1 MLSLTVCSN
10 AASVKTVKSV
20 TIGTAPTFRSTE
32 RAEKRREFYSK
43 LKEKHQALEVEQSEA
58 KARSKEEQ
66 EAAIKQLRKNMV
78 YKANPV
84 PNFYYEPPP
93 PKAELKKLPL
103 TRPKSPNLNRRK
115 SCSDAIQSSQKDV
128 GKHCARHRHS
138 IGNHKE
144 DSTMPKSTKIKV
156 PISPQATNGARKI
169 KDRSK
174 QEHVTVKAVPDK
186 ITGQTNADISVKS

>member
-138 IGNHKE
+138 IGDHKE
-144 DSTMPKSTKIKV
+144 VSIVPNSAKVKIHV
-156 PISPQATNGARKI
+156 SPQAANGTRKV
-169 KDRSK
+169 KVRAK
-174 QEHVTVKAVPDK
+174 PEHDTTKANSNK
-186 ITGQTNADISVKS
+186 ITEQTNSDVSVKS